1 LAYVHQKRGL
11 LAQGSDG
18 LHPVELGRSLPYYER
33 FWAGG
38 IDTLRGF
45 DYRAVSPRDR
55 AGHNVH
61 IGGDKLLVFNA
72 EVIFPLIKR
81 MGIKGVV
88 FGDAGNV
95 YSYGNSFDP
104 GNMRKDVG
112 FGIRWRS
119 LLGRCAWRSASR
131 STSVTRTTTRSRSTS
146 RWVPRTEGSGFNISN
161 AMRVVT

>member
-1 LAYVHQKRGL
+1 M
-11 LAQGSDG
+11 
-18 LHPVELGRSLPYYER
+18 
-33 FWAGG
+33 
-38 IDTLRGF
+38 
-45 DYRAVSPRDR
+45 
-55 AGHNVH
+55 H

-119 LLGRCAWRSASR
+119 PLGPLR
-131 STSVTRTTTRSRSTS
+131 V
-146 RWVPRTEGSGFNISN
+146 EIGFPIDKRYSN
-161 AMRVVT
+161 DDSFKVNFSMGAPYRGFGF